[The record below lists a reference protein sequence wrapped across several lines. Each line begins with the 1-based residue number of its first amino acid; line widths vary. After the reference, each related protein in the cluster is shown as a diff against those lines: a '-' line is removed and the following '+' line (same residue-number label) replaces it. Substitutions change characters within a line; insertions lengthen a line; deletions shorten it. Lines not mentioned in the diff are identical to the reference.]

1 MVTATASDT
10 ARLFIALWPTPAVRG
25 ALSAEQ
31 GRWCWPAGVALTPA
45 DNLHLTLH
53 FIGAIPAV
61 RLPYV
66 MQGLRIS
73 APRFTLELDAPAVWP
88 NRCAVWCASQTPTAL
103 AALHGTL
110 AQALCALDLPV
121 ESRPFRPHVTLA
133 RHAAGATPPMACA
146 ALHWPVRGF
155 GLVQSA
161 AGRYMPIARYR

>member
-1 MVTATASDT
+1 MPHTMVTATASDT

-25 ALSAEQ
+25 ALCAEQ
-31 GRWCWPAGVALTPA
+31 GRWCWPAGVALAPA

-53 FIGAIPAV
+53 FIGAMPAV
-61 RLPYV
+61 RVPDV
-66 MQGLRIS
+66 IQGL
-73 APRFTLELDAPAVWP
+73 TLELDAPDVWP

-103 AALHGTL
+103 AVLHGAL

-133 RHAAGATPPMACA
+133 RHAAGAAPPMACA

-155 GLVQSA
+155 ALVQSA
-161 AGRYMPIARYR
+161 AGRYTPIARYL